1 MLSAFIFSSFSLI
14 YFANIRKTPGFPV
27 RFGLFSPKAAVF
39 KFFSFIFAYTILTN
53 KGHDTDLLLHYHD
66 DNHRLPA
73 RLDPQRRMDR
83 QKILRHRH
91 PGTRQQKRRYD
102 QHAAGTGTP
111 SSPAGL
117 SAGFPQGIRRGHIDR
132 DPQIRR
138 LHQRYVAD
146 KYQDHRRIR
155 RRARTHLPHFRGIP
169 GRQGRGDPGRGDYGY
184 LSAGST
190 ALLRR
195 MGRDP
200 DDDALRFTRLD
211 RGRLLLSGLHD
222 RFAQSE
228 PIGAFHRLLVRH
240 GRSAALHPPQK
251 YRSAEKRHGIQN
263 IHLEAPSKSGQ
274 IAR

>member
-1 MLSAFIFSSFSLI
+1 M
-14 YFANIRKTPGFPV
+14 
-27 RFGLFSPKAAVF
+27 
-39 KFFSFIFAYTILTN
+39 ILTYYCII
-53 KGHDTDLLLHYHD
+53 TMIIIAYLLGSIPSAVWIGKKYYGIDIREHGSK
-66 DNHRLPA
+66 N
-73 RLDPQRRMDR
+73 
-83 QKILRHRH
+83 
-91 PGTRQQKRRYD
+91 
-102 QHAAGTGTP
+102 AGT

>member
-1 MLSAFIFSSFSLI
+1 M
-14 YFANIRKTPGFPV
+14 
-27 RFGLFSPKAAVF
+27 
-39 KFFSFIFAYTILTN
+39 ILTYYCII
-53 KGHDTDLLLHYHD
+53 TMIIIAYLLGS
-66 DNHRLPA
+66 
-73 RLDPQRRMDR
+73 M
-83 QKILRHRH
+83 
-91 PGTRQQKRRYD
+91 
-102 QHAAGTGTP
+102 P
-111 SSPAGL
+111 SAVWIGKKYYGIDIREHGSPAGL

-200 DDDALRFTRLD
+200 DDDALRFARVY
-211 RGRLLLSGLHD
+211 RGRLLLSDLHD
-222 RFAQSE
+222 RFAQGK
-228 PIGAFHRLLVRH
+228 PIGAVHRLLIRH
-240 GRSAALHPPQK
+240 GRSAALHPSQE
-251 YRSAEKRHGIQN
+251 YRTAEKRHGI
-263 IHLEAPSKSGQ
+263 
-274 IAR
+274 

>member
-1 MLSAFIFSSFSLI
+1 M
-14 YFANIRKTPGFPV
+14 
-27 RFGLFSPKAAVF
+27 
-39 KFFSFIFAYTILTN
+39 ILTYYCII
-53 KGHDTDLLLHYHD
+53 TMIIIA
-66 DNHRLPA
+66 LPA